1 MAFPQQIVTDRMKAL
16 LLTQPSGFLLAC
28 ACIMFYPITRDR
40 VLDVRRQLDE
50 RSAKHGALQR

>member
-1 MAFPQQIVTDRMKAL
+1 MKAL

-40 VLDVRRQLDE
+40 ALDVRRQLDE